1 MKGKDKPTLSAWAH
15 FRFSVVGPLL
25 SAPPEKGQLRREI
38 ERLAKKCYRHPIED
52 GDVRFGASTIE
63 RWYYK
68 ALRSQDPVRELRRKP
83 RSDIGRATAIN
94 PRLME
99 VLERQYRDNPAWSCR
114 LHTDNLAALVSQ
126 NPDLGPMPSYS
137 TVLRRMKER
146 GWLKRP
152 NAVTPGQKRAAERLS
167 ACEVRSYESG
177 YVHAL
182 WHLDF
187 HEGSRVVDVNGSW
200 HKAKALCILDD
211 RSRLCCHIQWY
222 LSETAEVLIHGLLQA
237 FHKRGL
243 PGALMTD
250 NGSAMIAEE
259 TRQGLMRLAIEHR
272 PTLAYSPY
280 QNGKQES
287 FRGRLEGR
295 LLAMVHRVEPLKL
308 RFLNDATQAWVER
321 EYNRKLHH
329 EIATSPVERM
339 IEGPDVSR
347 RAPGGEQM
355 NLAFTARESRI
366 QRKTDGTIQLKGV
379 RFELPSQMRHFGRV
393 HVRYQSRDLSRAWIV
408 DPRTDEAISAIYPLD
423 KIKNS
428 DGKRRS
434 LQGQVGPPPGS
445 GSDPIPP
452 LLQNILAEYAATGLP
467 PAYIPK
473 EEVENDQP

>member
-1 MKGKDKPTLSAWAH
+1 MTEKDNPTLSAWAH

-38 ERLAKKCYRHPIED
+38 ERLAKKRYRHPIED
-52 GDVRFGASTIE
+52 RDVCFGASTIE

-83 RSDIGRATAIN
+83 RSDIGCAAAMT

-114 LHTDNLAALVSQ
+114 LHVDNLAALVSQ
-126 NPDLGPMPSYS
+126 NPDLGQMPSYA

-152 NAVTPGQKRAAERLS
+152 NTRTPGQKQAAERLS

-200 HKAKALCILDD
+200 HKARALCILDD

-243 PGALMTD
+243 PRALMTD

-280 QNGKQES
+280 HYVAPENMWRQ
-287 FRGRLEGR
+287 
-295 LLAMVHRVEPLKL
+295 
-308 RFLNDATQAWVER
+308 
-321 EYNRKLHH
+321 
-329 EIATSPVERM
+329 
-339 IEGPDVSR
+339 VSR
-347 RAPGGEQM
+347 
-355 NLAFTARESRI
+355 
-366 QRKTDGTIQLKGV
+366 
-379 RFELPSQMRHFGRV
+379 H
-393 HVRYQSRDLSRAWIV
+393 
-408 DPRTDEAISAIYPLD
+408 
-423 KIKNS
+423 
-428 DGKRRS
+428 
-434 LQGQVGPPPGS
+434 
-445 GSDPIPP
+445 
-452 LLQNILAEYAATGLP
+452 
-467 PAYIPK
+467 
-473 EEVENDQP
+473 

>member
-1 MKGKDKPTLSAWAH
+1 MKKKDKPSLSAWAN

-25 SAPPEKGQLRREI
+25 SAPPGKGQLRREI
-38 ERLAKKCYRHPIED
+38 ERLSQKRYRHPIEENKEI
-52 GDVRFGASTIE
+52 RLGASTIE

-68 ALRSQDPVRELRRKP
+68 ALRSQDPVRDLRRKP
-83 RSDIGRATAIN
+83 RSDIGCRAAMSPQLIEI
-94 PRLME
+94 LDH
-99 VLERQYRDNPAWSCR
+99 QYHDNPAWSCQ
-114 LHTDNLAALVSQ
+114 LHVDNLAVLVSR
-126 NPDLGPMPSYS
+126 NPDLGQMPSYS

-146 GWLKRP
+146 GWLKKA
-152 NAVTPGQKRAAERLS
+152 NAKTPGHKQAAERLE

-187 HEGSRVVDVNGSW
+187 HEGSRVVDVDGSW

-222 LSETAEVLIHGLLQA
+222 LHETAEVLIHGLMQA

-243 PGALMTD
+243 PRALMSD

-259 TRQGLMRLAIEHR
+259 TRQGLMRLGIEHKT
-272 PTLAYSPY
+272 TLAYSPY

-287 FRGRLEGR
+287 FWGRLEGR
-295 LLAMVHRVEPLKL
+295 LLAMVHRVEPLML
-308 RFLNDATQAWVER
+308 RFLNEATQAWAEL

-329 EIATSPVERM
+329 EIAASPLERM
-339 IEGPDVSR
+339 LAGPDVSR
-347 RAPGGEQM
+347 RAPGSELINQ
-355 NLAFTARESRI
+355 AFTAHQSRA
-366 QRKTDGTIQLKGV
+366 QRKSDGTIQLKGV
-379 RFELPSQMRHFGRV
+379 RFELPSRMRHFGRV
-393 HVRYQSRDLSRAWIV
+393 HVRYQSWDLSRAWII
-408 DPRTDEAISAIYPLD
+408 DPRTDEAICAIYPLD

-428 DGKRRS
+428 DGRRRS
-434 LQGQVGPPPGS
+434 RMPQGGPPAS

-452 LLQNILAEYAATGLP
+452 LLGSLLAQYAATGLP

-473 EEVENDQP
+473 EEVDHDHR